1 MNHLIHTGSKV
12 MIEITG
18 SREHGQNI
26 TGWQDGRTQ
35 ARVWWKGTDDDPR
48 SPGAHWVEY
57 QAVTTGERDTLVLL
71 GMITGYINLEV
82 ISAELEPLGSVRAC
96 PRCDHVLEAR
106 DGLPWCPR
114 CGRPVL
120 RDELDRAA
128 RVSRVI
134 EGYQDVIDRAVTDGR
149 LPG

>member
-1 MNHLIHTGSKV
+1 MTTPGPP
-12 MIEITG
+12 
-18 SREHGQNI
+18 
-26 TGWQDGRTQ
+26 GRTE
-35 ARVWWKGTDDDPR
+35 
-48 SPGAHWVEY
+48 AHWVEY
-57 QAVTTGERDTLVLL
+57 QAITTGERDTLVLL
-71 GMITGYINLEV
+71 GMITAYINLEV
-82 ISAELEPLGSVRAC
+82 ISAELEPPGSVRAC